1 MKRSVVYILSILIL
15 FLNACGGGGGS
26 SSDDGTFSLA
36 EKQFVYNLFLTEYLW
51 YDQVA
56 SNVDYATFTS
66 PEVMIDTLRVNP
78 PDLWSFTITE
88 AEYEDFANQKTVGF
102 GFGYERS
109 SFTIYLVRIDA
120 PAYGKLL
127 RGDIILEVNGKAA
140 TETLISEASANENVQ
155 TTFRVLRGTEE
166 VDVTLTSQ
174 AYTFKVSL
182 GTIIEEGG
190 NTVGYLRYDSF
201 TETSVS
207 EFETVFT
214 NFKAAG
220 VNELVI
226 DLRYNGG
233 GSVATASALLDNII
247 NTKSS
252 QRQFYLD
259 WNANY
264 KQENSSYYFEGS
276 DMQDGNELNMNRVF
290 FLVTKDSASAS
301 EAVISALKP
310 YLGASNVITVGDL
323 THGKPVGMRGRVY
336 GNNYYFLIN
345 FLVKNN
351 ANVSTSFDGIPV
363 TCSAEDDLTHLM
375 GDANET
381 MLRTALDYINTG
393 ACP

>member
-1 MKRSVVYILSILIL
+1 MKRSLLYILSTLIL
-15 FLNACGGGGGS
+15 FLNSCGSGGS
-26 SSDDGTFSLA
+26 SSSDTGIFSLA

-66 PEVMIDTLRVNP
+66 PKVMVDTLRVNP

-88 AEYEDFANQKTVGF
+88 AEYEDFANQRTVGF
-102 GFGYERS
+102 GFGYARDT
-109 SFTIYLVRIDA
+109 FTIYLVRIDA
-120 PAYGKLL
+120 PAYQKLF
-127 RGDIILEVNGKAA
+127 RGDIILEVNGKPA

-155 TTFRVLRGTEE
+155 TTFTVLRGTEI
-166 VDVTLTSQ
+166 VDVPLTSQ

-182 GTIIEEGG
+182 GEIIEEG
-190 NTVGYLRYDSF
+190 NSTVGYLRYDSF

-207 EFETVFT
+207 EFETIFT
-214 NFKAAG
+214 NFKTAG
-220 VNELVI
+220 IDELVI

-247 NTKSS
+247 NTQAS
-252 QRQFYLD
+252 QQQFYLD

-264 KQENSSYYFEGS
+264 KQENSSYYFEDS
-276 DMQDGNELNMNRVF
+276 NMQDGNELAMQRVF

-301 EAVISALKP
+301 EAVISALMP
-310 YLGASNVITVGDL
+310 YLSASNVITIGTE

-351 ANVSTSFDGIPV
+351 ANASSSFNGIPV
-363 TCSAEDDLTHLM
+363 TCPAEDDLTHLM
-375 GDANET
+375 GDSNET
-381 MLRTALDYINTG
+381 MLRTALNYIHTG
-393 ACP
+393 GCP